1 MAQVRL
7 GQSIRNAIVAAQPQ
21 ALTADVYPPVATAD
35 APPRQKSAPGRAR
48 APQSGAPRADLERTL
63 IDVRSGLAQVAA
75 LCASLHE
82 QIHVLGD
89 ATDLARRDM
98 AALRQDMAALRQDF
112 SLQREQIE
120 AARASIWR
128 RCDELE
134 IKVRPMIPFDADSWA
149 IRLAEGYAM
158 VPRSEPYFAVMM
170 ANAGS
175 GGLEPGTR
183 QVLKALIE
191 PGMVAADVGANV
203 GLLTL
208 ACAFAAGPGGRVHAF
223 EPEAGP
229 RSQLAKSLK
238 LNGLSWVET
247 HDCALGART
256 ESRPFHISSIIGHSS
271 LYPLPSA
278 EADHDET
285 VPVRALD
292 DVLGPG
298 ATLDVVKIDVEGA
311 ELDVLAGMA
320 GLLAANADIAIVVE
334 FGPSHLQRVGIAPQ
348 AWFAAFA
355 ACGFE
360 AWAIDEATGA
370 CRGVTLEDVADV
382 ESVNL
387 AFVRPGGS
395 ARDRLPM
402 EPGP

>member
-7 GQSIRNAIVAAQPQ
+7 GQSIRNAIVASQPQ
-21 ALTADVYPPVATAD
+21 ALTAEVYPPVPAAD
-35 APPRQKSAPGRAR
+35 APRRQKIAAGRAR
-48 APQSGAPRADLERTL
+48 DPRPKAPRADLERML
-63 IDVRSGLAQVAA
+63 VDVRAGLAQVAS
-75 LCASLHE
+75 LGKSLHE
-82 QIHVLGD
+82 QIHVLED
-89 ATDLARRDM
+89 ATDLVRRDV
-98 AALRQDMAALRQDF
+98 AALRQDL
-112 SLQREQIE
+112 SLQQEHIE

-134 IKVRPMIPFDADSWA
+134 IKVRPMVPFDEESWA

-158 VPRSEPYFAVMM
+158 VPRSEPYFAVMV

-183 QVLKALIE
+183 RVLKALIE
-191 PGMVAADVGANV
+191 PGMVVADVGANV

-208 ACAFAAGPGGRVHAF
+208 ACAFAAGPTGLVHAF

-229 RSQLAKSLK
+229 RSHLAKTLK
-238 LNGLSWVET
+238 LNGLNWVEM
-247 HDCALGART
+247 HDCALGARS
-256 ESRPFHISSIIGHSS
+256 ESRPFHVSPIIGHSS

-278 EADHDET
+278 EAAAGRDET
-285 VPVRALD
+285 VPVRTLD
-292 DVLGPG
+292 EVLGRA

-320 GLLAANADIAIVVE
+320 GLLEANADIAIVAE
-334 FGPSHLQRVGIAPQ
+334 FGPSHLQRVGIAPE
-348 AWFAAFA
+348 AWLAAFA

-360 AWAIDEATGA
+360 AWAIDETTGL
-370 CRGVTLEDVADV
+370 CRAVSLEELAEI

-387 AFVRPGGS
+387 AFVRPGRS
-395 ARDRLPM
+395 ARGRLPT
-402 EPGP
+402 EPDA